1 MDPNQNC
8 DPVCIF
14 VTCELL
20 RRQIPQAAAKMTTS
34 PNNFL
39 QDDLEMRNFEFCYA
53 KLGGSWKMDAI
64 IDDMIPKLLY
74 SNLSFEEN
82 VCLFVRYS
90 RNAANENS
98 MNRLAVSWT
107 HTS

>member
-1 MDPNQNC
+1 
-8 DPVCIF
+8 
-14 VTCELL
+14 
-20 RRQIPQAAAKMTTS
+20 
-34 PNNFL
+34 
-39 QDDLEMRNFEFCYA
+39 
-53 KLGGSWKMDAI
+53 MDAI